1 MVLFLELAFIFFSR
15 VIDVSMA
22 TMRML
27 LIVKGKRLQ
36 VAVIG
41 FFEVI
46 IYIVA
51 LGRVVNSLDKPINL
65 LVYAL
70 GFAAGNYVGIYL
82 EEKLALGYIGV
93 QIIPSEN
100 DFEIIDK
107 LREEGYGVTVVE
119 GTGRAGLK
127 HILTVYAPRK
137 DLDKIL
143 SIAGQLDPK
152 AFTAIMDAK
161 KTLGGYYRQRNKAK

>member
-1 MVLFLELAFIFFSR
+1 MLFLELAFIFFSR

-36 VAVIG
+36 VALIG

-51 LGRVVNSLDKPINL
+51 LGRVVNSLDKPVNL

-82 EEKLALGYIGV
+82 EEKLALGSIAV
-93 QIIPSEN
+93 QVIPSEH
-100 DFEIIDK
+100 DFEIIEK
-107 LREEGYGVTVVE
+107 LRANGYGVTVVE
-119 GTGRAGLK
+119 GMGKAGLK

-137 DLDKIL
+137 ELTKIL
-143 SIAGQLDPK
+143 NLVGELDAK

-161 KTLGGYYRQRNKAK
+161 KTLGGYYRQRNKGK